1 MALMRFHR
9 RWQRRPTQSYRLV
22 VTTSDLARQ
31 RSLDLPWDLEPVTLR
46 SKFGISA
53 LADGSL
59 LRSYPIE
66 IFDRGDGKPSR
77 WPTLG
82 IRLSSPSNERAPA
95 KPVIRKT
102 STEASLPSLAGC
114 AGRSSI

>member
-46 SKFGISA
+46 SKFAIKRACAGETRDPEN
-53 LADGSL
+53 LD
-59 LRSYPIE
+59 RS
-66 IFDRGDGKPSR
+66 IF
-77 WPTLG
+77 
-82 IRLSSPSNERAPA
+82 A
-95 KPVIRKT
+95 KPRGVRW
-102 STEASLPSLAGC
+102 TEFDLTPEQQLARRSMPSLVMA
-114 AGRSSI
+114 